1 MVYARLAILSLRAL
15 QMAIIAFLLM
25 ACFGCAGFKD
35 TARDAAAEALREVT
49 PMLRETGKELADHAA
64 NRFREAGGQLIANA
78 KGDIGGALA
87 SIPGLAKDAG
97 AKAAADAIAA
107 RVSVEDPAKA
117 AEFQRRVEADG
128 LPAALEWLFGGGG
141 LVITAGLARLWWR
154 TRGAL
159 KATVQGIETAPP
171 EVAAR
176 AKQAVAA
183 HGGVAFDKEI
193 QSALS

>member
-1 MVYARLAILSLRAL
+1 MRHSVRWAILCFL
-15 QMAIIAFLLM
+15 AFSM
-25 ACFGCAGFKD
+25 GCAGLKD

-64 NRFREAGGQLIANA
+64 DRFREAGGQLIANA
-78 KGDIGGALA
+78 KGDIGGALS

-107 RVSVEDPAKA
+107 RVATEDPTKA
-117 AEFQRRVEADG
+117 AEFQRRVEAEG
-128 LPAALEWLFGGGG
+128 LPAALEWLFGGGS
-141 LVITAGLARLWWR
+141 LAISLGLARLWWR

-159 KATVQGIETAPP
+159 RATVQGIESAPP
-171 EVAAR
+171 DVSTVA
-176 AKQAVAA
+176 KKTVAA
-183 HGGVAFDKEI
+183 HGGAAFDKEI